1 MIKIPYDT
9 LSVNDCWQGRRFK
22 TKMYKVYETNLYN
35 ILPDIEIP
43 DGVLRIDLEFGF
55 SNVLRDIDNPIKPLM
70 DIFQKKYGFNDKRV
84 FLLRVEKKLVKR
96 GEEYFKFSITKYA

>member
-22 TKMYKVYETNLYN
+22 TKMYRIYETNLYN
-35 ILPDIEIP
+35 ILPDFKIP
-43 DGVLRIDLEFGF
+43 EGKLKINLEFGF
-55 SNVLRDIDNPIKPLM
+55 SNTLRDIDNPIKPLL

-84 FLLRVEKKLVKR
+84 FAISIEKKIVKR
-96 GEEYFKFSITKYA
+96 GEEYFKFAFVKYD